1 MTDKDGIIDLTD
13 EVVESAPDDDTVIE
27 LTEVVSNDD
36 EIIELSEAIDADAD
50 LESVIDLVEPLPT
63 AEENVIDLVEPF
75 PAAEEEVIDL
85 ADASGVDEAVDL
97 LEEVGDGE
105 RESAAPPTEAWSP
118 MAAEPA
124 QPAAGEITPPAS
136 LETDVSTTGVEP
148 FTEAA
153 ASVFAT
159 GEDGGSDDAESI
171 ESTTEPEA
179 PEAVSPTPESDTA
192 SSESDLGDVV
202 YFDDELEAG
211 LEDEEKD
218 DFVESLG
225 MEIEDRS
232 GEEADEDFESEPL
245 PADSA
250 GTTPEPVFPG
260 LTTEE
265 HAAAEI
271 AVAQAL
277 AIPEDQLE
285 AAIEKAVENTI
296 SGKIETILTQVVEKA
311 VTQEIEKIKKALLD
325 DLAD

>member
-27 LTEVVSNDD
+27 LTEIVSDND
-36 EIIELSEAIDADAD
+36 EIIELSEPIDTDADS
-50 LESVIDLVEPLPT
+50 ERVIDLVEPLP
-63 AEENVIDLVEPF
+63 AGD
-75 PAAEEEVIDL
+75 EEVIDL
-85 ADASGVDEAVDL
+85 ADASGEDETVDL
-97 LEEVGDGE
+97 LEEVGDA
-105 RESAAPPTEAWSP
+105 ESEGAETPAEAWSAA
-118 MAAEPA
+118 AAEPA
-124 QPAAGEITPPAS
+124 ADEVPTPPTPEA
-136 LETDVSTTGVEP
+136 EP
-148 FTEAA
+148 VTEAA
-153 ASVFAT
+153 APFFAT
-159 GEDGGSDDAESI
+159 DEADGSNSADGIELTAER
-171 ESTTEPEA
+171 EA
-179 PEAVSPTPESDTA
+179 PAAFSPAPENADT

-211 LEDEEKD
+211 FEDEQED

-225 MEIEDRS
+225 MEIEDNS
-232 GEEADEDFESEPL
+232 GEESDGDENFESEH
-245 PADSA
+245 PAADTVD
-250 GTTPEPVFPG
+250 TTPDPAFPG

-285 AAIEKAVENTI
+285 AAIEKAVEKAI